1 VDFKVI
7 AWADWIKLTHVSVQ
21 SHVSVQTVLQFNDV
35 IYLEKLGTG
44 TENVSKYRW
53 CQSVFER
60 STLQIQ
66 AQGVTTT
73 FV

>member
-7 AWADWIKLTHVSVQ
+7 AWAEWIKLTHVSVQ

-53 CQSVFER
+53 
-60 STLQIQ
+60 
-66 AQGVTTT
+66 
-73 FV
+73 